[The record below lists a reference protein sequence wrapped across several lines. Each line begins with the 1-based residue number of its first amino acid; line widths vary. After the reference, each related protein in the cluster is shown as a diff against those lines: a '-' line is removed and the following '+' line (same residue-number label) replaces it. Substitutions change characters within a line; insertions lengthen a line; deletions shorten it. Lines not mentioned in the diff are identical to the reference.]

1 MLSQCFSYYCC
12 MESLGKLPPKRF
24 GHHMVNVS
32 AILRILFWG
41 CQSRGV
47 NLGRGGGS
55 GCFARL
61 GTEDASTQGERQ
73 RRQRVFVDS
82 SQFFLLCGGFAETR
96 CFCCRGLPTSVLT
109 RPRGTNARGAGPGCG
124 GRRQHTE
131 GSLQRRTTDRPPSS
145 PEQRTRESLA
155 ERRLRTLWRP
165 VEPAEVPASPHQSQ
179 RATAGGAVWASS
191 ADAARLRRRGS
202 GCSAA
207 RRSQGAP
214 PAARAQGLAAGICRL
229 LF

>member
-1 MLSQCFSYYCC
+1 MAMLSQCFSYYCC

-96 CFCCRGLPTSVLT
+96 CSCCRPPVF
-109 RPRGTNARGAGPGCG
+109 RPEPSLCG
-124 GRRQHTE
+124 GEAPSFHSRFLPVST
-131 GSLQRRTTDRPPSS
+131 QRGVRPIPRSA
-145 PEQRTRESLA
+145 L
-155 ERRLRTLWRP
+155 
-165 VEPAEVPASPHQSQ
+165 EVPERPSRCAVTPSACRWVSG
-179 RATAGGAVWASS
+179 RKTALVVTV
-191 ADAARLRRRGS
+191 S
-202 GCSAA
+202 G
-207 RRSQGAP
+207 
-214 PAARAQGLAAGICRL
+214 
-229 LF
+229 

>member
-1 MLSQCFSYYCC
+1 MAMLSQCFSYYCC

-73 RRQRVFVDS
+73 RRQRASTGSFCVFL
-82 SQFFLLCGGFAETR
+82 FLGE
-96 CFCCRGLPTSVLT
+96 
-109 RPRGTNARGAGPGCG
+109 GCG
-124 GRRQHTE
+124 DP
-131 GSLQRRTTDRPPSS
+131 L
-145 PEQRTRESLA
+145 L
-155 ERRLRTLWRP
+155 LL
-165 VEPAEVPASPHQSQ
+165 PASHP
-179 RATAGGAVWASS
+179 V
-191 ADAARLRRRGS
+191 
-202 GCSAA
+202 
-207 RRSQGAP
+207 
-214 PAARAQGLAAGICRL
+214 
-229 LF
+229 F